1 MYSVDLSDVTRFHHL
16 MSQYESGF
24 SPPFLS
30 PGQLPVLLR
39 ANQLLHLR
47 PQAGQADG
55 LLLHAL
61 PSPHLLRLPGQ
72 LFSVPQPAGVQK

>member
-1 MYSVDLSDVTRFHHL
+1 MHMLSLDRVIINNPRL
-16 MSQYESGF
+16 
-24 SPPFLS
+24 LS
-30 PGQLPVLLR
+30 INLGQLPVLLR